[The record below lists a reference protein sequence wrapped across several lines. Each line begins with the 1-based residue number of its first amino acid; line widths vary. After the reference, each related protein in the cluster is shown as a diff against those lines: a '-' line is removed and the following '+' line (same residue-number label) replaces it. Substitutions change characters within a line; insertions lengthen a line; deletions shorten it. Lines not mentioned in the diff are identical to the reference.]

1 MQYLAKKDANSCSAN
16 GIEKKN
22 NKQGR
27 IDSIQDIAERNQVNS
42 SIEKSQREGKGSGS
56 EGTKIIH
63 YALVRIINN
72 RLGLNFVKCLIIE
85 IALHVMFSHPRPPS

>member
-72 RLGLNFVKCLIIE
+72 GLRLDFVKGPIAE
-85 IALHVMFSHPRPPS
+85 IALHEMACHPTPP